1 MSLSVSLFLAAR
13 AVQRGNRWT
22 FLLTVAIIALVFVN
36 LVFLP
41 SIILGVIEIF
51 DRQSVDYTYGDLVI
65 EPRDDDLY
73 IDGVS
78 RLTQRVD
85 RIPGVAGTS
94 PRILVGATIAYRGTS
109 LATSVVGFRP
119 SEEREVTQ
127 IASRIVDGE
136 FLSDGDRGQVLLG
149 TLLAGNED
157 ETKDK
162 IDSLGGVQVG
172 DTVTVTFGN
181 GVTRDLRVKGIIET
195 QAVGVD
201 AQAYVTT
208 QEIEEVYGL
217 SDQASQVLVRL
228 VEPGTEAEMKV
239 ALLSYGVQ
247 EEVKTFREKAQGFVK
262 DAIGSFDII
271 NAISTLVSLI
281 IAIVVIFIIIFI
293 NTVNKRKQIGI
304 LKAIGIERQV
314 IINSYVAQV
323 AFIAL
328 LGTAVGLA
336 FTAAL
341 FLYLTA
347 NPLIFPGGEV
357 RPVFGAW
364 IIARSILGLF
374 GVSLVA
380 GYVPAWL
387 TTREEILDAI
397 RG

>member
-1 MSLSVSLFLAAR
+1 MSLSVSLFLAMR

-22 FLLTVAIIALVFVN
+22 FFLTVAIIALVFVN

-41 SIILGVIEIF
+41 SIILGVIDIF

-65 EPRDDDLY
+65 EPREDDLY
-73 IDGVS
+73 IDEVS
-78 RLTQRVD
+78 CLTHRVD
-85 RIPGVAGTS
+85 RVPGVAGTS

-127 IASRIVDGE
+127 IASRVVDGE
-136 FLSDGDRGQVLLG
+136 FLSDGDKDQVLLG

-228 VEPGTEAEMKV
+228 TEPGTEAEMKV
-239 ALLSYGVQ
+239 TLLSYGVQ

-314 IINSYVAQV
+314 IITSYVAQV

-328 LGTAVGLA
+328 LGTAVGCAL
-336 FTAAL
+336 TAAL

-347 NPLIFPGGEV
+347 NPLVFPGGEV
-357 RPVFGAW
+357 RPVVGAW

-374 GVSLVA
+374 AVSLVA